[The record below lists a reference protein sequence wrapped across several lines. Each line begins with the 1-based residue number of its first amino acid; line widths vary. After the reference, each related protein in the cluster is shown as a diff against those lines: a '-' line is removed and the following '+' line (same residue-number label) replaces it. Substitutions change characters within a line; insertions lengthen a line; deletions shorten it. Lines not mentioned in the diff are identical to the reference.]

1 MSAYGL
7 LLIQYGVF
15 TLIMVLAT
23 SVAYSALWTTD
34 ERVFMRNRMM
44 RTWNKQSKVI
54 QAKATESEVSMMFK
68 SAGFPWL
75 TNVRWLLIRV
85 SVLIIGTIYLMATQS
100 MAATLLFVGTWLIGT
115 EPLLK
120 ISGIRLLLKFQSES
134 IRRKKESELFSL
146 FALIKTDLMASRS
159 EQINVYHLIRE
170 ALPYFTSIKPV
181 LVTFLEKWSESPA
194 EAGKVFEKELGS
206 ETAQFVGDALAQL
219 HKLPREKAI
228 QLLSEQGKVF
238 VYKRSEMAMQQAEMQ
253 RNFFFIFFFISGFAV
268 ILWFMWFAYSMS
280 MSSLNF

>member
-15 TLIMVLAT
+15 TIILALAT
-23 SVAYSALWTTD
+23 GVTYSALWTTD

-44 RTWNKQSKVI
+44 RTWSKQSKVI
-54 QAKATESEVSMMFK
+54 QSKATESEVTMLFK
-68 SAGFPWL
+68 KAEFGWM
-75 TNVRWLLIRV
+75 TNVKWLLIRV
-85 SVLIIGTIYLMATQS
+85 IVLVLGIIYLMATQS
-100 MAATLLFVGTWLIGT
+100 MIATLLFVGIWLIGT
-115 EPLLK
+115 EPLIK
-120 ISGIRLLLKFQSES
+120 ISGIRLLLKFQTES
-134 IRRKKESELFSL
+134 VRRKKESELFSL

-159 EQINVYHLIRE
+159 DQINVYHLIRE

-181 LVTFLEKWSESPA
+181 LLAFLEKWSESPS

-219 HKLPREKAI
+219 HKLPRQKAI

-253 RNFFFIFFFISGFAV
+253 RNFFFIFFFISGFVV